1 VTVRG
6 HDEGGCWGRASR
18 RQGKGGAGIVASGG
32 DCGRAVTTRM
42 AVGARGGGDGARMV
56 AEAIVEG
63 R

>member
-1 VTVRG
+1 
-6 HDEGGCWGRASR
+6 
-18 RQGKGGAGIVASGG
+18 VASGG